1 MKTIS
6 AKELRTNL
14 DSILERVNA
23 GEEII
28 VKHRFREPVVLRSY
42 SKKVTPKAGT
52 LPGLAIFD
60 RAPKKKLNLDPN
72 KSLKQLYHEHL
83 DEKHGR

>member
-6 AKELRTNL
+6 AKEFRANL

-28 VKHRFREPVVLRSY
+28 VKHRFREPVVLSNFKR
-42 SKKVTPKAGT
+42 PKAPASEKA
-52 LPGLAIFD
+52 PGVMAFV
-60 RAPKKKLNLDPN
+60 RAPKKPHGFDSN
-72 KSLKQLYHEHL
+72 KSYKELYREMM
-83 DEKHGR
+83 EKKYGV